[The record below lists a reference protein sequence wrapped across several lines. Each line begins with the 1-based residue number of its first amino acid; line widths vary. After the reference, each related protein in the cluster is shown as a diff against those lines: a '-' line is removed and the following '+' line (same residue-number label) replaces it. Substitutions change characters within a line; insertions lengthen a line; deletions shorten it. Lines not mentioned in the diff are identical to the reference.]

1 MVTARPLS
9 WTSGARAL
17 FEKALIFALAAL
29 AAYGCGGGGNPQL
42 TPTPTLTPLVTPG
55 PSPAPSSGISSTP
68 TPSPVSSPTPTP
80 SGSISISGTAI
91 QGAMTGSTVTAFA
104 VNLSDG
110 SSGAA
115 LGSTATHAD
124 GSFTLSIAPQ
134 SGPVR
139 LSASG
144 GSYSSEMDGRSITAP
159 ATVSLL
165 LAAAAADRSGV
176 SLNPL
181 STFIDSRTVGMLS
194 AGGAFGAALSAATSR
209 IERIYGL
216 TSDPGTL
223 IPDYTAAGSDAA
235 NLGLIAGALVNE
247 DQQLCPRSPG
257 RLVTALANDIADG
270 VFDGMASG
278 AAVPYCGGHLP
289 AIAGTADFQDAL
301 CGLQQFHLL
310 SRGFIFGGTA
320 NILTA
325 NGLADL
331 ALDGTTAYPI
341 APPAAINQALSA
353 AAPAAVNSFAPSSAT
368 ATMVTVRYDAAAAA
382 LPNGKFFIAGGSDGS
397 STFLTSTE
405 LYDSASNT
413 FLNPNPAALSAPR
426 ANETATLLPG
436 GKVLVAGGAI
446 DNTTWT
452 NTTDLYNPATN
463 TITAGPP
470 MNEAREG
477 ATATLLP
484 NGKVLIAGGRNTV
497 FLNSSDLYDPAANTF
512 LAPDPAA
519 MTVAREDAAAALLP
533 NGKVL
538 IAGGRDASGTAL
550 ASTEIYDPSANS
562 FSAGPSMGTART
574 NARAILLPNGKVLI
588 AGGLGNGSVVLAST
602 ELYDP
607 AANSFTIPN
616 SAAMKTG
623 RYFAAATLLPNGM
636 VLIAGGYGGVGTNPL
651 ISTELY
657 DAASNT
663 FSASGGPP
671 MNAERG
677 LAAAALLPNGKVIIA
692 GGVSGTGS
700 TISAS
705 SDLYTP

>member
-1 MVTARPLS
+1 
-9 WTSGARAL
+9 
-17 FEKALIFALAAL
+17 
-29 AAYGCGGGGNPQL
+29 
-42 TPTPTLTPLVTPG
+42 
-55 PSPAPSSGISSTP
+55 
-68 TPSPVSSPTPTP
+68 
-80 SGSISISGTAI
+80 
-91 QGAMTGSTVTAFA
+91 
-104 VNLSDG
+104 
-110 SSGAA
+110 
-115 LGSTATHAD
+115 
-124 GSFTLSIAPQ
+124 
-134 SGPVR
+134 
-139 LSASG
+139 
-144 GSYSSEMDGRSITAP
+144 
-159 ATVSLL
+159 
-165 LAAAAADRSGV
+165 
-176 SLNPL
+176 
-181 STFIDSRTVGMLS
+181 
-194 AGGAFGAALSAATSR
+194 
-209 IERIYGL
+209 
-216 TSDPGTL
+216 
-223 IPDYTAAGSDAA
+223 
-235 NLGLIAGALVNE
+235 
-247 DQQLCPRSPG
+247 
-257 RLVTALANDIADG
+257 
-270 VFDGMASG
+270 
-278 AAVPYCGGHLP
+278 
-289 AIAGTADFQDAL
+289 
-301 CGLQQFHLL
+301 
-310 SRGFIFGGTA
+310 
-320 NILTA
+320 
-325 NGLADL
+325 
-331 ALDGTTAYPI
+331 
-341 APPAAINQALSA
+341 
-353 AAPAAVNSFAPSSAT
+353 
-368 ATMVTVRYDAAAAA
+368 
-382 LPNGKFFIAGGSDGS
+382 
-397 STFLTSTE
+397 
-405 LYDSASNT
+405 
-413 FLNPNPAALSAPR
+413 
-426 ANETATLLPG
+426 
-436 GKVLVAGGAI
+436 VAGGAI